1 MLRWTGW
8 TNEEKVIRIVPSD
21 FRNLVTLFLPS
32 ADLPEPSL
40 PFVKQLR
47 TAKVSDNLEDASPP
61 QHQASTPH
69 KNSNT
74 QSSTLGKSRRLRKDS
89 IENFDA
95 DPWGSP
101 AMHKGHTH
109 PVINDATPA
118 SNDITAARLV
128 GTGVTGPSRTTS
140 SFTTHADDSSKV
152 VSVMGDTTGDASG
165 GGWGSYGASNS
176 NPITPQSGLGGEGF
190 ESTGD
195 DQRGQAGGSI
205 GRSLGA
211 GGLTNRGVDETI
223 TVTLLPDKEGMFMF
237 QHRNYE
243 VKSTRKS
250 STVIRRYSDFV
261 WLLDCLHKRY
271 PFRQLP
277 LLPPK
282 RVASK
287 HTVILL
293 KFFLLISNE
302 SILVNGRHLSADA
315 AFIEKR
321 RRGLVRFANA
331 LVKHPVLS
339 QEQLVVMFL
348 TVPTVKS
355 FRLSRKQNLIVSI
368 RN

>member
-1 MLRWTGW
+1 MLRSTGW
-8 TNEEKVIRIVPSD
+8 TNEEKVTRIVPSD
-21 FRNLVTLFLPS
+21 FRNFVTSFLPS

-69 KNSNT
+69 KNSNL

-89 IENFDA
+89 LENFDA

-118 SNDITAARLV
+118 SNDNTAARLV
-128 GTGVTGPSRTTS
+128 GTGVTGPARTTS

-152 VSVMGDTTGDASG
+152 VSVMGDTTGDGSG

-176 NPITPQSGLGGEGF
+176 NPITPQPGLGGEGF

-250 STVIRRYSDFV
+250 NTVIRRYSDFV

-282 RVASK
+282 RVAGK

-293 KFFLLISNE
+293 AFFLLIPNE

>member
-1 MLRWTGW
+1 MLRWMGW

-21 FRNLVTLFLPS
+21 FRNLVTLFLPY

-40 PFVKQLR
+40 PSVKQLR

-61 QHQASTPH
+61 PQQAPTPH
-69 KNSNT
+69 KNSNP
-74 QSSTLGKSRRLRKDS
+74 QSLTPGKSRRLRKDS
-89 IENFDA
+89 LENFEA

-109 PVINDATPA
+109 TVINDATPA
-118 SNDITAARLV
+118 SNDVTTARLV
-128 GTGVTGPSRTTS
+128 GNGVTGPSRTTS

-152 VSVMGDTTGDASG
+152 DSVMGDTTGDASG

-176 NPITPQSGLGGEGF
+176 NLITPQSALGGEGF

-211 GGLTNRGVDETI
+211 GGLTNRGTDETI

-282 RVASK
+282 RVAGKRVHS
-287 HTVILL
+287 HTSGILL
-293 KFFLLISNE
+293 TNFE
-302 SILVNGRHLSADA
+302 
-315 AFIEKR
+315 
-321 RRGLVRFANA
+321 
-331 LVKHPVLS
+331 
-339 QEQLVVMFL
+339 
-348 TVPTVKS
+348 
-355 FRLSRKQNLIVSI
+355 
-368 RN
+368 